1 MAMRMGGA
9 RRKTSHMF
17 SNPLN
22 KKGKLSIRRYLQKL
36 QTGDKVVLKAQST
49 YQQGMYFRRFHGK
62 TGTITGKQGSNY
74 LVQIDNFG
82 MIKQL
87 LVHPAHLILKKE

>member
-1 MAMRMGGA
+1 MAMRMGGS

-22 KKGKLSIRRYLQKL
+22 KRGKLSIRRFLQGL
-36 QTGDKVVLKAQST
+36 NVGEKVVLKSQPT

-62 TGTITGKQGSNY
+62 IGTVLGKQGDCY
-74 LVQIDNFG
+74 LVEVDNFDTKKT
-82 MIKQL
+82 I
-87 LVHPAHLILKKE
+87 LVHPAHVKKQ